1 METSRSRPGLAAALL
16 WAVLYL
22 ASGYISHLFNGPV
35 QQTGYIW
42 LPAGVAVGAFMLRPV
57 REWPALGAA
66 FLVAQLALTAIERGN
81 LFNALLFA
89 IDEVGAAALAV
100 WLVQRVRFS
109 LEGLYFLRS
118 VILSGLIAGVLGA
131 LGGAGWYA
139 ILKGASFWHVGF
151 VWAAS
156 DFVGV
161 LLITPALASWAR
173 FRAHRSGDHERF
185 DVVLGVVTFVLLAVG
200 SIMIFNGDSTEKF
213 GLGAGYAMTY
223 LPMFLTVVITVLLGG
238 RIGSLSV
245 LVLALIVIL
254 QTAQGNGP
262 FALLD
267 EHHGRSLLEAQ
278 LYLAITSL
286 LVLTV
291 STLKTNPERVY
302 ERAAIVQ
309 NNMELALAGAG
320 QVAYVLDPQSG
331 RIDWSGDVQRVFG
344 VGVSTESLASV
355 PDVLARLH
363 PDDHKTLRHHWR
375 VAAVD
380 ENRAAV
386 SLRIVLAGGDTRI
399 VTDHGAPLLDSNLDV
414 TVVAGIWQI
423 ERERQYA
430 AADQ

>member
-1 METSRSRPGLAAALL
+1 MEISRSRPGLAAALL
-16 WAVLYL
+16 WAALYL

-57 REWPALGAA
+57 REWPATGAA
-66 FLVAQLALTAIERGN
+66 FLVAQLVLTAIERGN
-81 LFNALLFA
+81 LFNSLLFA

-161 LLITPALASWAR
+161 LLIAPVLASWSR

-185 DVVLGVVTFVLLAVG
+185 DVVLGFVTFALLAIG
-200 SIMIFNGDSTEKF
+200 SVVIFDGNSIEKF
-213 GLGAGYAMTY
+213 GAVAGYAMTY
-223 LPMFLTVVITVLLGG
+223 LPLFLTVVITVLLGG

-254 QTAQGNGP
+254 ETAQGDGP

-278 LYLAITSL
+278 LYLAVASL

-291 STLKTNPERVY
+291 STLKTNPERAY
-302 ERAAIVQ
+302 ARAAIAQ

-320 QVAYVLDPQSG
+320 QLAYVLDPESG
-331 RIDWSGDVQRVFG
+331 RIDWSGDVQRAFG
-344 VGVSTESLASV
+344 VGDGAASLASV

-363 PDDHKTLRHHWR
+363 PDDREMLRNHWR
-375 VAAVD
+375 VAAAGD
-380 ENRAAV
+380 DRTAV
-386 SLRIVLAGGDTRI
+386 SLRIVLPDGGTRV
-399 VTDHGAPLLDSNLDV
+399 VTDHGTPLLDSNLDV